1 VLKDPRANATLAD
14 LTEQYDLLL
23 RIRDRTNEANA
34 AVRTIRS
41 IKEQIA
47 ERKTRAGS
55 RGAALNRVS
64 GTFVTQLSAVEEEI
78 YQVRNQSGQDPLNY
92 PIKLNNQ
99 IAALSGVVASAEAK
113 PTRQSLEVF
122 ELLSGLL
129 DAELRRL
136 NALLG
141 APLSGVNA
149 ELTKLNLPVIVPRPA
164 APPIADD

>member
-1 VLKDPRANATLAD
+1 V
-14 LTEQYDLLL
+14 
-23 RIRDRTNEANA
+23 
-34 AVRTIRS
+34 
-41 IKEQIA
+41 
-47 ERKTRAGS
+47 RAGNRAS
-55 RGAALNRVS
+55 ALDRVS
-64 GTFVTQLSAVEEEI
+64 GPFVSQLSAVEEEN
-78 YQVRNQSGQDPLNY
+78 YQVRNQSGQDPLNA

-113 PTRQSLEVF
+113 PTKQSQEVF

-149 ELTKLNLPVIVPRPA
+149 ELSRLGLPVIAPRPA

>member
-1 VLKDPRANATLAD
+1 
-14 LTEQYDLLL
+14 
-23 RIRDRTNEANA
+23 
-34 AVRTIRS
+34 
-41 IKEQIA
+41 
-47 ERKTRAGS
+47 
-55 RGAALNRVS
+55 
-64 GTFVTQLSAVEEEI
+64 VEEEI

-113 PTRQSLEVF
+113 PTKQSQEVF

-149 ELTKLNLPVIVPRPA
+149 ELSRLGLPVIAPRPA